1 MKDSKKQTEALRQI
15 PSVDQVLKYPE
26 IESLLKKYNRNFIV
40 RAIRDALGNLRDTI
54 ATSDQQLDISA
65 KRITAMVLEMIEK
78 KTKPSLRKVINAT
91 GVILHTGLGRA
102 MLSNN
107 AIEAIKEM
115 GSSYCNLELD
125 LESGKRGTRQVH
137 TEKLLCELTGA
148 ESTLVVNNDAAAVM
162 LALNTLAFEQ
172 EVIVSRGELIEI
184 GGSFRLPEIMKKSGA
199 KLVEVGTT
207 NRTILDD
214 YRKAVNEETALILK
228 VHTSNYR
235 IVGFTEEVGLKN
247 LVKLGNEFNIPVVYD
262 LGSGAMIPLDEFGLA
277 SEPSVID
284 STRSG
289 AAVVTFS
296 GDKLLCGPQAGI
308 IIGKKEYVE
317 SMRRNPLARA
327 VRVCKITLAA
337 LERTVM
343 DYLISKDISKVNPT
357 LEILTKLVSEISKN
371 ASQLAKRLKTIL
383 KNKPARRTSSL
394 AGGFE
399 VATVDGYS
407 RIGGGSFPTQE
418 IPTKLVAISAI
429 DGSVDKLAKEL
440 RLNSPPIIGYIFN
453 DKLMLDLRTVKNE
466 EIQYIVEA
474 FERITT
480 ESG

>member
-1 MKDSKKQTEALRQI
+1 MSNSKKPTEALRQI
-15 PSVDQVLKYPE
+15 PSVNQVLKYPE
-26 IESLLKKYNRNFIV
+26 IGSLLKKYNRNFVV
-40 RAIRDALGNLRDTI
+40 RAIRDALGAIRDTI

-65 KRITAMVLEMIEK
+65 KRITAMVLEIMEK
-78 KTKPSLRKVINAT
+78 STKQSLQKVINAT

-102 MLSNN
+102 MLSDH

-148 ESTLVVNNDAAAVM
+148 ESALVVNNDAAAVM
-162 LALNTLAFEQ
+162 LALNTLAFER

-214 YRKAVNEETALILK
+214 YRRAVNEQTALILK

-235 IVGFTEEVGLKN
+235 IVGFTEAVALKD
-247 LVKLGNEFNIPVVYD
+247 LIKLGNELNIPIMHD
-262 LGSGAMIPLDEFGLA
+262 LGSGAMISLDELGLD

-284 STRSG
+284 SVRSG
-289 AAVVTFS
+289 ATIVTFS
-296 GDKLLCGPQAGI
+296 GDKLLGGPQAGI
-308 IIGKKEYVE
+308 IIGKKGYVE
-317 SMRRNPLARA
+317 SMRSNPLARA
-327 VRVCKITLAA
+327 VRVCKLTLAA
-337 LERTVM
+337 LERTLM
-343 DYLISKDISKVNPT
+343 DYLTSKDILKVNPT
-357 LEILTKLVSEISKN
+357 LEILTKPVNEISKN
-371 ASQLAKRLKTIL
+371 ASKLVNRLKAIL
-383 KNKPARRTSSL
+383 KDK
-394 AGGFE
+394 FE
-399 VATVDGYS
+399 VKTVDGYS
-407 RIGGGSFPTQE
+407 RIGGGSSPTQE
-418 IPTKLVAISAI
+418 IPTKLVAISI
-429 DGSVDKLAKEL
+429 TGGSVNKLARDL
-440 RLNSPPIIGYIFN
+440 RLNSPPIIGYIVD

-474 FERITT
+474 FKRI
-480 ESG
+480 G